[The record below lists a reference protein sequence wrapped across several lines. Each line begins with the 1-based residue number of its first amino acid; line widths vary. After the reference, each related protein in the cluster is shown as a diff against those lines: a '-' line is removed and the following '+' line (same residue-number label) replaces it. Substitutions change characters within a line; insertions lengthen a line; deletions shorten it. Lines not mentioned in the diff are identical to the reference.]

1 MLGCAAR
8 KVESSLARP
17 PRKAARQASPSG
29 TEIMVAKKPRA
40 IRNGRC
46 RCCSLPAGEQARLE
60 LLYCGGASKE
70 SLSKEFGVSRFA
82 VMRHVK
88 NHLSQRRRAELLAG
102 PTRVHD
108 LANAAAKESKT
119 LLEYFGIARSVLF
132 NQFLAAA
139 EANDRNG
146 VAAIAPR
153 LLDSLR
159 ELGKIM
165 GELRALSGI
174 TINNN
179 VLNIGS
185 YPAYPELEAGLLEVI
200 RMHPQTRQD
209 ILALLAKLE
218 VNTAPGPN
226 GAPYAMIEGEAFRAE
241 EIVEDA
247 DVA

>member
-1 MLGCAAR
+1 M
-8 KVESSLARP
+8 VEAGVSRP
-17 PRKAARQASPSG
+17 AVHQKG
-29 TEIMVAKKPRA
+29 NMMVAKKPRK

-46 RCCSLPAGEQARLE
+46 TICCMPADEQARLE

-88 NHLSQRRRAELLAG
+88 NHLSQKRKLELMAG
-102 PTRVHD
+102 PVRVHD

-132 NQFLAAA
+132 NQFLSAA

-159 ELGKIM
+159 ELGKLT

-185 YPAYPELEAGLLEVI
+185 DPAYPELEAGLLEII
-200 RMHPQTRQD
+200 RKCPQARED

-218 VNTAPGPN
+218 ATTTPGLLAAEPLL
-226 GAPYAMIEGEAFRAE
+226 IDGEA
-241 EIVEDA
+241 IH
-247 DVA
+247 DVTC